1 MDFNGFLTVA
11 KETFPDMTEHMEAR
25 FRAME
30 GLYNDWNAKIN
41 VISRKDIDSLYIRHI
56 LHSLAIA
63 AYLKEVRPEV
73 LGEWEGAGNVNV
85 LDLGTGGGFP
95 GIPLAVLFPNVNF
108 TLCDSVGKKTIV
120 AQAVAEALE
129 LENVKVVNARAES
142 LPQTFDYVVSRAVTA
157 LDNFWPWVSG
167 KFTKDIF
174 YLKGGDFAEELCKM
188 MKMARLRPGSVR
200 TWKIQDWMDDPVFE
214 EKFVID
220 IPAR

>member
-1 MDFNGFLTVA
+1 M
-11 KETFPDMTEHMEAR
+11 
-25 FRAME
+25 
-30 GLYNDWNAKIN
+30 
-41 VISRKDIDSLYIRHI
+41 
-56 LHSLAIA
+56 
-63 AYLKEVRPEV
+63 
-73 LGEWEGAGNVNV
+73 
-85 LDLGTGGGFP
+85 
-95 GIPLAVLFPNVNF
+95 
-108 TLCDSVGKKTIV
+108 GKKTIV

-188 MKMARLRPGSVR
+188 MKMAHLRPGSVR
-200 TWKIQDWMDDPVFE
+200 TWKIQDWVDDPVFD